1 MFKQRSNARSGR
13 GFNLLKVPGRTLVA
27 LIFAVALAAMA
38 AALFAPPPPPQKPS
52 PKRSIS
58 RIRRSLLMRGTA
70 RARPSG

>member
-38 AALFAPPPPPQKPS
+38 AALFAPPPPP
-52 PKRSIS
+52 
-58 RIRRSLLMRGTA
+58 RRSPVQRDQYHESVVL
-70 RARPSG
+70 S